1 MNNLLRPSVRFY
13 RPTPLAGAIFL
24 AGVCFSAAAVTATTA
39 ADPSAPLTAEVAA
52 QLSQS
57 VNHPVIVIMKN
68 GFTGADSA
76 RDQAPVMNELS
87 QVNAKRV
94 KHYQMVNSFAAT
106 VSEGE
111 VARLKANPAVAQVVA
126 DIMIRRA
133 PRPKAAAT
141 SASAVRANA
150 DTALTP
156 NVIPGACGPNG
167 RVLLAPEAL
176 KTTHTASDDPF
187 AETARSLGFTG
198 AGVKVAWIADG
209 VDTQNVNFLR
219 RNGTS
224 AFFDYED
231 FTGDGPGQP
240 TSGDEAFL
248 DANAIAGQ
256 GLHVYDL
263 NGFSAQ
269 PDPSACNIRI
279 EGMAPGASLLGLDVF
294 GSFEFTTESNFLE
307 AIEYAVLV
315 DHVDVLNESFGS
327 NPYPDIT
334 SQDVT
339 KQFNDAAVRAGVTVT
354 VSSGDAGF
362 TNTIGSPSTDPNVI
376 SVGASTTFQAYAQT
390 NYAAARYFASSGWLN
405 DNISSLSS
413 SGFNQAGATI
423 DLVAPGDIGFA
434 SCDASPI
441 FSGCV
446 NFQGQSSNI
455 EESGGTSMSSPL
467 TAGAAALVIEAFR
480 KFHDGASPSPAIVK
494 QILTSTATDLGVPA
508 AEQGAGLINA
518 YRAVLLAETIDSKHP
533 SFGFGAFTGQSL
545 LLSQNQLN
553 AVAAPGTSETWPV
566 KVTNTGVFGQFV
578 EVTGRTF
585 GASEHVQ
592 SGSVVLNDGTSPQ
605 FANYQGLQNN
615 YAVFNFKVAN
625 GADRLSASIAYPG
638 TPANGNNSRVRLILI
653 DPLGRLA
660 AHSLPQGVGNFGN
673 VDVRQP
679 LQGTW
684 TGVIFGDVASV
695 HGTNGVVP
703 WQVSTQRFVSFGSIS
718 PSSFFLG
725 QGQSQTIH
733 VTATTPWTPGDSA
746 GSIVLSSSGDGFD
759 RFVGVERNT
768 IPVTL
773 RSLVD
778 LSHGGGFQ
786 GVLTGGNGR
795 SPASEG
801 QINYFAFNVGPGHSS
816 ITANLS
822 LTNDV
827 ADPVGA
833 YLINPDGVAVGFGQN
848 SVNGVNSL
856 SLTAFTHNP
865 VPGTWTLIVDFAE
878 PVVGDEISQPFT
890 GNIKLDGVNVHASGL
905 PNSAATKLSAGVPVT
920 VPVAITNNGA
930 APEQFFVDA
939 RLNTTASL
947 VLALLFPPS
956 DNGCPP
962 GGFPL
967 PLGTTCGD
975 EPEWLMPTQTSS
987 VQTVAIATLPVVFDY
1002 GAFPGDPDLLG
1013 APTSPTSAAGY
1024 YTPAGGT
1031 IEPGLWFAAPS
1042 EIGPYAGPA
1051 PAGFVNMTMTVTT
1064 KEFDT
1069 AVTTASGDIWTAS
1082 TQGLAAF
1089 GTFAPVTINPGQT
1102 SVINVT
1108 ITPSGAPG
1116 TVVSG
1121 TLYVDDVVG
1130 SLPPYETTTGN
1141 ELAGIP
1147 YSYTIK

>member
-1 MNNLLRPSVRFY
+1 
-13 RPTPLAGAIFL
+13 
-24 AGVCFSAAAVTATTA
+24 
-39 ADPSAPLTAEVAA
+39 
-52 QLSQS
+52 
-57 VNHPVIVIMKN
+57 
-68 GFTGADSA
+68 
-76 RDQAPVMNELS
+76 
-87 QVNAKRV
+87 
-94 KHYQMVNSFAAT
+94 
-106 VSEGE
+106 
-111 VARLKANPAVAQVVA
+111 
-126 DIMIRRA
+126 
-133 PRPKAAAT
+133 
-141 SASAVRANA
+141 
-150 DTALTP
+150 
-156 NVIPGACGPNG
+156 
-167 RVLLAPEAL
+167 
-176 KTTHTASDDPF
+176 
-187 AETARSLGFTG
+187 
-198 AGVKVAWIADG
+198 
-209 VDTQNVNFLR
+209 VNFLR

-224 AFFDYED
+224 AFFDYQD
-231 FTGDGPGQP
+231 FTGDGPGQV

-294 GSFEFTTESNFLE
+294 GSFEYTTESNFLE

-354 VSSGDAGF
+354 VSSGDAGN

-376 SVGASTTFQAYAQT
+376 SVGASTTFRAYAQT
-390 NYAAARYFASSGWLN
+390 NYAAARYFASAGWLN

-413 SGFNQAGATI
+413 GGFNEAGATV

-434 SCDASPI
+434 SCDASPL
-441 FSGCV
+441 FYGCV

-467 TAGAAALVIEAFR
+467 TAGAAALVIEAYR
-480 KFHDGASPSPAIVK
+480 KFHDGASPSPALVK

-508 AEQGAGLINA
+508 AEQGAGLINT
-518 YRAVLLAETIDSKHP
+518 YRAVLLAETVDSKRP
-533 SFGFGAFTGQSL
+533 WFGPGAFSGQSL

-566 KVTNTGVFGQFV
+566 KVTNTGALGQFV
-578 EVTGRTF
+578 QVTGRTF

-592 SGSVVLNDGTSPQ
+592 SGSVVLTDGTSPQ

-615 YAVFNFKVAN
+615 YAVFNFKVAH

-653 DPLGRLA
+653 DPLGRFA

-695 HGTNGVVP
+695 GGTNGVVP
-703 WQVSTQRFVSFGSIS
+703 WQVLTQRFVSFASIS
-718 PSSFFLG
+718 PSSFFLA

-733 VTATTPWTPGDSA
+733 VTATTPRTPGDSA
-746 GSIVLSSSGDGFD
+746 GSIILTSSGDGLD
-759 RFVGVERNT
+759 LFVGVERNT

-778 LSHGGGFQ
+778 LSHGGAFQ

-795 SPASEG
+795 SPGEG
-801 QINYFAFNVGPGHSS
+801 QINYYAFNVGPGHSS
-816 ITANLS
+816 ITANVS

-827 ADPVGA
+827 GDPVGA
-833 YLINPDGVAVGFGQN
+833 YLINPDGVAVGFAQN
-848 SVNGVNSL
+848 NVNGVNGL
-856 SLTAFTHNP
+856 SLTANTHDP

-890 GNIKLDGVNVHASGL
+890 GNIKLDRVRVHASGL
-905 PNSAATKLSAGVPVT
+905 PGSAATRLSAGVPVT
-920 VPVAITNNGA
+920 VPVTITNNGA

-947 VLALLFPPS
+947 ALALLFPPS
-956 DNGCPP
+956 TNGCPA

-967 PLGTTCGD
+967 PLGSTCGD

-987 VQTVAIATLPVVFDY
+987 VQAVATATLPVVFDY

-1013 APTSPTSAAGY
+1013 APTSPTSAAGS

-1031 IEPGLWFAAPS
+1031 LEQGLWFAAPT

-1051 PAGFVNMTMTVTT
+1051 PAGFVNMTMTATT
-1064 KEFDT
+1064 KEFDP
-1069 AVTTASGDIWTAS
+1069 AVTTAQGDIWTAS
-1082 TQGLAAF
+1082 IQGLSVF
-1089 GTFAPVTINPGQT
+1089 GTFAPVTINPGQS
-1102 SVINVT
+1102 SVIKVT
-1108 ITPSGAPG
+1108 ITPSGASG

-1121 TLYVDDVVG
+1121 TLYVDDFVG
-1130 SLPPYETTTGN
+1130 SLPPYGTTTGN
-1141 ELAGIP
+1141 ELAAIP